1 MHRYNNQDH
10 AMMTGILAAR
20 NIAAGRTIYDLWQV
34 NQDAE
39 YHEAGAAG
47 ETPAS

>member
-20 NIAAGRTIYDLWQV
+20 NIAAGRQIYDLWEV

-39 YHEAGAAG
+39 YHEAGG
-47 ETPAS
+47 TEPRP